1 MQINKFSILTIMKLL
16 NNIFVFI
23 VFVSSPFYSQEDLSK
38 LTKSDSTELIGTD
51 TFFNLFYK
59 LDEFEFYRN
68 LTKLKRDFKV
78 DSNSS
83 KLWLKTSLEMVNK
96 SRFGKENDLTPG
108 YLHSSLYEQYL
119 EKSKFN
125 PLRTALGLI
134 QTGVVGYLAYR
145 HIKKWVL
152 KK

>member
-1 MQINKFSILTIMKLL
+1 MKLL
-16 NNIFVFI
+16 NDILVLFVFTS
-23 VFVSSPFYSQEDLSK
+23 FPFYSQEDSSK
-38 LTKSDSTELIGTD
+38 LTQSDSTELIKTD
-51 TFFNLFYK
+51 AFFNLFYK
-59 LDEFEFYRN
+59 FEEFEFYRN
-68 LTKLKRDFKV
+68 LV

-83 KLWLKTSLEMVNK
+83 KLWLKASMEMGNK
-96 SRFGKENDLTPG
+96 SPFDKENDLTPG

-125 PLRTALGLI
+125 PIRAALGII
-134 QTGVVGYLAYR
+134 QAGALGYLAYR